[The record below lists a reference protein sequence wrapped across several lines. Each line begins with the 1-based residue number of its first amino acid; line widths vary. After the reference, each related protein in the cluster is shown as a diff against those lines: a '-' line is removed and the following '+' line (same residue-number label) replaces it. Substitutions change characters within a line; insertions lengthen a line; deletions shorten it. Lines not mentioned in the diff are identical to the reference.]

1 MLLECRGQRYKY
13 NLFIYSYLLMF
24 FDAAEWELG
33 AGKRSRTPDLMITNQ
48 LLYQLSYAGV
58 AANYREYDAIG
69 KR

>member
-13 NLFIYSYLLMF
+13 NSFIYSYLWTFL
-24 FDAAEWELG
+24 DAAGWVLG

-58 AANYREYDAIG
+58 GANYREYGAIG